1 MPCPEKLSFKNGE
14 IKSFFKYT
22 KTERICHYHIRN
34 TKVSPLNWKDTREQ
48 CKFIQRNENHQ

>member
-34 TKVSPLNWKDTREQ
+34 TKVSPLN
-48 CKFIQRNENHQ
+48 